1 VTSKSSDDTWR
12 RFISLGQF
20 TIAVE
25 QSTDHDL
32 ELIAAGVTGD
42 SDLDAGR
49 IRVLSLL
56 KADRQREVV
65 FHELMHH
72 AIHLTHLAAKWSD
85 DETEEVIRALSPW
98 LVQAV
103 TINNYEW

>member
-1 VTSKSSDDTWR
+1 MTSKSSEPHR
-12 RFISLGQF
+12 RFLSLGQF

-25 QSTDHDL
+25 WSDESDL
-32 ELIAAGVTGD
+32 ELAAAGLSGD

-49 IRVLSLL
+49 IRVLSYL
-56 KADRQREVV
+56 KAERQREVV
-65 FHELMHH
+65 FHEIMHH
-72 AIHLTHLAAKWSD
+72 AIHLTHLASKWSD
-85 DETEEVIRALSPW
+85 EEAEEVIRALSPW

>member
-1 VTSKSSDDTWR
+1 MTSKSSEPHR
-12 RFISLGQF
+12 RFLSLGQF

-25 QSTDHDL
+25 WSDESDL
-32 ELIAAGVTGD
+32 ELAAAGLSGD

-49 IRVLSLL
+49 IRVLSYL
-56 KADRQREVV
+56 KAERQREVV

-72 AIHLTHLAAKWSD
+72 AIHLTHLASKWSD
-85 DETEEVIRALSPW
+85 DEAEEVIRALSPW

>member
-1 VTSKSSDDTWR
+1 MTSKSSEPHR
-12 RFISLGQF
+12 RFLSLGQF

-25 QSTDHDL
+25 WSDESDL
-32 ELIAAGVTGD
+32 ELAAAGLSGD

-49 IRVLSLL
+49 IRVLSYL
-56 KADRQREVV
+56 KAERQREVV

-72 AIHLTHLAAKWSD
+72 AIHLTHLASKWSD
-85 DETEEVIRALSPW
+85 EEAEEVIRALSPW

>member
-1 VTSKSSDDTWR
+1 MTSTSSEPHR

-25 QSTDHDL
+25 WSPESDL
-32 ELIAAGVTGD
+32 ELAASGLSGD

-49 IRVLSLL
+49 IRVLSHL
-56 KADRQREVV
+56 KAERQREVV

-72 AIHLTHLAAKWSD
+72 AVQLTHLAARWDD

>member
-1 VTSKSSDDTWR
+1 MTSRSSDEPWR
-12 RFISLGQF
+12 RFLSLGQF

-25 QSTDHDL
+25 QSPEHDL
-32 ELIAAGVTGD
+32 ELIAAGVSGD

-49 IRVLSLL
+49 IRVLSTL
-56 KADRQREVV
+56 KSERQREVV
-65 FHELMHH
+65 FHELLHH

>member
-1 VTSKSSDDTWR
+1 VTSTSSEPHR
-12 RFISLGQF
+12 RFLSLGHF

-25 QSTDHDL
+25 WSAESDL
-32 ELIAAGVTGD
+32 ELAAAGLSGD

-49 IRVLSLL
+49 IRVLSTL
-56 KADRQREVV
+56 KAERQREVV

-72 AIHLTHLAAKWSD
+72 AVHLTHLAAKWDD

>member
-1 VTSKSSDDTWR
+1 MTSKSSEPHR
-12 RFISLGQF
+12 RFLSLGQF

-25 QSTDHDL
+25 WSDESDL
-32 ELIAAGVTGD
+32 ELSAAGLSGD

-49 IRVLSLL
+49 IRVLSYL
-56 KADRQREVV
+56 KAERQREVV

-72 AIHLTHLAAKWSD
+72 AIHLTHLASKWSD
-85 DETEEVIRALSPW
+85 EEAEEVIRALSPW

>member
-1 VTSKSSDDTWR
+1 VTSKSSEPHR

-25 QSTDHDL
+25 WSDESDL
-32 ELIAAGVTGD
+32 ELAAAGLSGD

-49 IRVLSLL
+49 IRVLSYL
-56 KADRQREVV
+56 KAERQREVV

-72 AIHLTHLAAKWSD
+72 AIHLTHLASKWSD
-85 DETEEVIRALSPW
+85 EEAEEVIRALSPW

>member
-1 VTSKSSDDTWR
+1 VTSKSSEPHR
-12 RFISLGQF
+12 RFLSLGQF

-25 QSTDHDL
+25 WSDESDL
-32 ELIAAGVTGD
+32 ELAAAGLSGD

-49 IRVLSLL
+49 IRVLSYL
-56 KADRQREVV
+56 KAERQREVV

-72 AIHLTHLAAKWSD
+72 AIHLTHLASKWSD
-85 DETEEVIRALSPW
+85 DEAEEVIRALSPW